1 MSTGVLGNL
10 LDTAGFAAADCP
22 QASDAVRLS
31 RLSRPDE
38 SKAGQPNPLK
48 TKAVPPV
55 PPVPPGK
62 GEVVGKGERENVS
75 HGHGVERG
83 VGRVQEES
91 SARNSGRERLCRIA
105 EAEGLDTERVMTLD
119 DAEAGELEHL
129 ADNVLRAYA
138 RALLITAE
146 RKAGRVPEG
155 STQVVRCAGC
165 GPVWLEPGSPEQVIA
180 CPWCLVRMQG
190 VSLPVCPAVPK
201 GSEQ

>member
-1 MSTGVLGNL
+1 MSAGVLADL

-31 RLSRPDE
+31 RLSRPSHDRPGHPK
-38 SKAGQPNPLK
+38 SLK
-48 TKAVPPV
+48 TKAVPTV
-55 PPVPPGK
+55 PAVPTGK
-62 GEVVGKGERENVS
+62 GEGVGERERENVS

-91 SARNSGRERLCRIA
+91 SARDLGRERLCRIA
-105 EAEGLDTERVMTLD
+105 EAEGLDAERVMALD
-119 DAEAGELEHL
+119 DAEPRELDHL
-129 ADNVLRAYA
+129 DDNVLRAYA
-138 RALLITAE
+138 WALLITAE

-155 STQVVRCAGC
+155 STQVATCAGC
-165 GPVWLEPGSPEQVIA
+165 GPVWLAPDSPERVIA